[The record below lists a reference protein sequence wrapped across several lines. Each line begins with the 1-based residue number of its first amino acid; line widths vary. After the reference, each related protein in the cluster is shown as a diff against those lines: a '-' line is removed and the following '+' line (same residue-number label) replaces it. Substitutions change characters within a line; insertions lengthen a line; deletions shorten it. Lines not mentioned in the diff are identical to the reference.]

1 MSQAGM
7 ILDVLLIA
15 LLLAALGYGVRLEAK
30 LRALREGQVGFA
42 KAVGELNGAA
52 ARAEAAISTL
62 RNASEETDLL
72 HDRIVKARALK
83 SELAAFIEG
92 VPLRS
97 QAARTAPA
105 ASEARPA
112 GPVEREPAPR
122 VAPRPAAHQ
131 GPTGMKAAAGP
142 VLQALAANQ
151 AAQQSIN
158 RARRKLDEDL
168 FQPAA

>member
-1 MSQAGM
+1 MSEAGM

-30 LRALREGQVGFA
+30 LKALREGQVGFA

-52 ARAEAAISTL
+52 ARAEAALSTL

-83 SELAAFIEG
+83 TELTTFIDR
-92 VPLRS
+92 VPVRP
-97 QAARTAPA
+97 QAAVRPAPA
-105 ASEARPA
+105 PAPEAR
-112 GPVEREPAPR
+112 EET
-122 VAPRPAAHQ
+122 PRPAARPAVHQ

-158 RARRKLDEDL
+158 RARRKLDDEI
-168 FQPAA
+168 FQPALKTA

>member
-1 MSQAGM
+1 M

-15 LLLAALGYGVRLEAK
+15 LLLAALVYGVRLEAK

-97 QAARTAPA
+97 QAARTAPP
-105 ASEARPA
+105 ASAPAARPA
-112 GPVEREPAPR
+112 EPAAREPAPR
-122 VAPRPAAHQ
+122 AAPRP
-131 GPTGMKAAAGP
+131 AGP